1 MNAWITPDEASDQT
15 RLIEIRVPDDAYLYG
30 CFIGAVYLLTLPQN
44 WEEIGSITAE
54 EAAALFSPTFQDITD
69 NAE

>member
-1 MNAWITPDEASDQT
+1 MNAWITPDEASSDT

-30 CFIGAVYLLTLPQN
+30 CLLGAVYLLTMLEN
-44 WEEIGSITAE
+44 WEEIGAITPA
-54 EAAALFSPTFQDITD
+54 EAAALFSSTFADLVA

>member
-30 CFIGAVYLLTLPQN
+30 CILGAVYLLTLPEN
-44 WEEIGSITAE
+44 WEAIGTITAA
-54 EAAALFSPTFQDITD
+54 EAAALFSPTFEDLVA